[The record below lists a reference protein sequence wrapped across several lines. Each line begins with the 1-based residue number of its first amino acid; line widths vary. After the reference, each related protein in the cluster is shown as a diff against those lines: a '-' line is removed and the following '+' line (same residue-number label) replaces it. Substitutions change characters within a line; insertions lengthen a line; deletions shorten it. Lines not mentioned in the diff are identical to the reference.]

1 MLNWMAWTLPTA
13 LFFVGIAGIL
23 VTMTVL
29 EIYSPCR
36 ERKGFLPI
44 STTRGDRI
52 FIGLLASGFIHLI
65 ALGVSDQTIWIAFG
79 ISVVAMLIT
88 LRWG

>member
-13 LFFVGIAGIL
+13 MFFAGIAGIL
-23 VTMTVL
+23 LVMTVL
-29 EIYSPCR
+29 EIYHPCA

-44 STTRGDRI
+44 STTRGDRL
-52 FIGLLASGFIHLI
+52 FISLLASGFIHLI
-65 ALGVSDQTIWIAFG
+65 VLGASDLSIWVAFG
-79 ISVVAMLIT
+79 ISVVAMAIT